1 VVPDSLAP
9 LDEALKARSRDPIG
23 IAVVGAGWLGKRV
36 AIQVERITGLALRV
50 VVNRNVDRAAEQL
63 AATGFQTMVCDNT
76 DDLSSLAGSSRVGV
90 VSDPALAAS
99 LATVDALIETTG
111 DFNFGARSAAAAI
124 ANAKHVVIG
133 AELDATV
140 GPELKRQADQRG
152 VVVTGMDGDEP
163 AVNMNLVRL
172 VRTIGLEPVMAGNI
186 KGFLNHYRDPDT
198 QIGFAATWG
207 QNPRMMASFA
217 DGTKLAAECA
227 ILGNATGFGIW
238 QRGMRGFDVATIGD
252 LPGRLDAA
260 ELLAAPKVDFALGA
274 APGAG
279 GFVVAHE
286 GDPERSQALRY
297 LKMGEGPLHV
307 FTRPFH
313 LPHLEVPLSA
323 ARAVL
328 WRDPAITPVGAPLL
342 EVLAMAKR
350 DLAPGDVL
358 DGVGG
363 FTWYGLVETARVL
376 RAEGL
381 LPMGLAEGATV
392 TRPLK
397 ADTPIA
403 YDDVEVDEDKPVAR
417 LRRQQ
422 DESFAPPS
430 E

>member
-1 VVPDSLAP
+1 
-9 LDEALKARSRDPIG
+9 
-23 IAVVGAGWLGKRV
+23 
-36 AIQVERITGLALRV
+36 
-50 VVNRNVDRAAEQL
+50 
-63 AATGFQTMVCDNT
+63 M
-76 DDLSSLAGSSRVGV
+76 
-90 VSDPALAAS
+90 
-99 LATVDALIETTG
+99 IETTG
-111 DFNFGARSAAAAI
+111 DFNFGARSTEAAI
-124 ANAKHVVIG
+124 RNGKHVVIG

-140 GPELKRQADQRG
+140 GPELKRQADMRE

-163 AVNMNLVRL
+163 AVNMNLLRL
-172 VRTIGLEPVMAGNI
+172 VRTIGLEPVLAGNI

-198 QIGFAATWG
+198 QIAFAATWG

-238 QRGMRGFDVATIGD
+238 QRGMKGYEVPAISD
-252 LPGRLDAA
+252 LPSKLDAA
-260 ELLAAPKVDFALGA
+260 ELLISPKVDYVLGA

-279 GFVVAHE
+279 GFVVAYE
-286 GDPERSQALRY
+286 GDAVRGQALRY

-328 WRDPAITPVGAPLL
+328 WGDAAITPLGSPVL
-342 EVLAMAKR
+342 EVLAVAKR
-350 DLAPGDVL
+350 DLKPGEML

-363 FTWYGLVETARVL
+363 FTWYGLVETAGTL
-376 RAEGL
+376 RQEGL

-392 TRPLK
+392 VRPI
-397 ADTPIA
+397 AVDTPLT
-403 YDDVEVDEDKPVAR
+403 YDDVEIAEGTAVAR

-422 DESFAPPS
+422 DQQFASS